1 MSITYERKDVV
12 ALTTLARAAACAGNG
27 HRAQQDHGGN
37 RRRSISVHSLV
48 HSYMP
53 PARRQAPMVRR
64 SSQIVQGDKY
74 EERESRVRSLKADI
88 TLFDEDDLPAEYGPI
103 GKVTSLE

>member
-1 MSITYERKDVV
+1 
-12 ALTTLARAAACAGNG
+12 
-27 HRAQQDHGGN
+27 
-37 RRRSISVHSLV
+37 
-48 HSYMP
+48 
-53 PARRQAPMVRR
+53 MVRR